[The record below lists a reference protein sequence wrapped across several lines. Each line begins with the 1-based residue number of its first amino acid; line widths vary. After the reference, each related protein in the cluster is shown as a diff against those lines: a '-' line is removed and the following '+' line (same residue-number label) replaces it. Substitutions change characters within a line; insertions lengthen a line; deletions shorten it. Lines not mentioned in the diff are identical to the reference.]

1 MPVKRILWASDG
13 SKESDN
19 ALRWAKMFATR
30 FDAKVTALNV
40 LETLNLDTLEVADD
54 LKREISRID
63 SAIKKKET
71 KRLTHVRTV
80 LEKLGIKAEMRIA
93 RGVPHQEIIKAV
105 QSRAIDLIA
114 MGKRGLNLWGR
125 MLLGSTTS
133 RVLREAHVPVLT
145 VRQAARK
152 LTVKKILVPASFSPG
167 DSASLEWALELAR
180 KFGAALFLL
189 HVIEVHK
196 SYNGVTGG
204 FMGRLRD
211 SATKQLQGM
220 LDAIPSRKLKGV
232 TLTAKV
238 KAFPRAWSGI
248 VDFVRQEGIDIIV
261 MSTHARKGAPRL
273 FLGSVAESVTKEAP
287 CPVITVT
294 PQAVTT

>member
-125 MLLGSTTS
+125 MLLGSATS

-211 SATKQLQGM
+211 SATKQLQAM
-220 LDAIPSRKLKGV
+220 LDAVPSQKLKGV
-232 TLTAKV
+232 TLTPKV
-238 KAFPRAWSGI
+238 KAFPRAGSGI
-248 VDFVRQEGIDIIV
+248 VEFVRQEGIDIIV

>member
-71 KRLTHVRTV
+71 KRLTRVRTV
-80 LEKLGIKAEMRIA
+80 LEKRGIKAEMRIA

-232 TLTAKV
+232 TLTPKV